1 VEELTAWSRDLT
13 VEVGGHGVVSHT
25 GSAAVRMLADRTGL
39 TGALSKALRRR
50 RFTPVHDRGRVLAD
64 AAVLIADGGRVM
76 SDLAVLRDQHELF
89 GSVASDPTLWRAL
102 EEIGPDQR
110 DRIAAA
116 GAKVRAHVWGL
127 IAARHGGIPPS
138 RVADRDLGETIVIRM
153 DATIQ
158 IAHSDKQQAAG
169 TFKGT
174 WGHHSLTAW
183 CDNTSESLAFRLRP
197 GNAGSN
203 TATDH
208 IEVLGEAI
216 AQVPARY
223 RRNLLITVDGAG
235 ATLDL
240 VKHITK
246 LNTAPGRRVHY
257 SVGFDLDHR
266 ARTAISRLSD
276 SDWDPV
282 LDHGGKPRERDD
294 AGVAELTGLL
304 RRSVAPNRRA
314 GQVITDRLATWPADM
329 RIICRR
335 ERPSAGAQLSLME
348 EADGWRYQLIATNTP
363 TGHGQFLEARH
374 RPHARVEDRIRT
386 GKNTGIGHLPSK
398 SFALNQ
404 AWCVAATIACDLLC
418 WLRLLC
424 LDGPL
429 ARAEPKTLRY
439 RLLHTAARLVRG
451 QRKRK
456 IKIPHTWPWAN
467 ELEACFQAVL
477 ALPAPT

>member
-1 VEELTAWSRDLT
+1 MDQLTAWSRDVT

-25 GSAAVRMLADRTGL
+25 GSAALRLVADRTGM
-39 TGALSKALRRR
+39 TGALSRALRRR
-50 RFTPVHDRGRVLAD
+50 GFTPVHDRGRVLAD
-64 AAVLIADGGRVM
+64 TAVLIADGGRVM
-76 SDLAVLRDQHELF
+76 SDLAVLRDQGELF
-89 GSVASDPTLWRAL
+89 GSVASDSTLWRAL

-110 DRIAAA
+110 ERMAA
-116 GAKVRAHVWGL
+116 GRAKVRRHVWGL
-127 IAARHGGIPPS
+127 IESRHGRIPPS
-138 RVADRDLGETIVIRM
+138 AVADRDLGETIVIRM

-158 IAHSDKQQAAG
+158 IAHSDKELAEG

-203 TATDH
+203 TAVDH

-216 AQVPARY
+216 AQLPARY
-223 RRNLLITVDGAG
+223 RRNLLITCDGAG

-240 VKHITK
+240 VRHIST
-246 LNTAPGRRVHY
+246 LNAAPGRRVHY
-257 SVGFDLDHR
+257 SVGFDLDTR
-266 ARTAISRLSD
+266 ARTAIGQLSD
-276 SDWDPV
+276 TDWDQV
-282 LDHGGKPRERDD
+282 LDHRGRPRDPDD

-304 RRSVAPNRRA
+304 RRSA
-314 GQVITDRLATWPADM
+314 GGDRLANWPADM

-335 ERPSAGAQLSLME
+335 ERPSSGAQLSLME
-348 EADGWRYQLIATNTP
+348 EVDGWRYQLVATNTP
-363 TGHGQFLEARH
+363 TGQAQFLEARH

-386 GKNTGIGHLPSK
+386 GKNTGVGHLPSK

-404 AWCVAATIACDLLC
+404 AWCLTATIACDLLC

-456 IKIPHTWPWAN
+456 IKIPKTWPWAR
-467 ELEACFQAVL
+467 ELEACFL
-477 ALPAPT
+477 TIFALPPPA